1 MFFFFF
7 LIDLLVFALLVFIA
21 FVWAF
26 FFFLIVVSKGYSLL
40 WCSDFS
46 LRWPLLCASLGIR
59 VWHTTVGQKTS
70 PQSLPVCRVNSWVQ
84 LEALSYND

>member
-26 FFFLIVVSKGYSLL
+26 FFSCGEQGLLFVVVLRLLIAV
-40 WCSDFS
+40 
-46 LRWPLLCASLGIR
+46 ASA
-59 VWHTTVGQKTS
+59 
-70 PQSLPVCRVNSWVQ
+70 VCQPR
-84 LEALSYND
+84 Y